1 MNWRGRCANRKF
13 VRSTK
18 AIKVKGEYKK
28 DEKGFRVRKK
38 GASRGKEE
46 NRKKATREERPGQVQ
61 YKTCELELLH
71 VLQLK
76 ALTFNVNDEV
86 VLLLLL
92 S

>member
-18 AIKVKGEYKK
+18 AIKVKGEYEK

-38 GASRGKEE
+38 GR
-46 NRKKATREERPGQVQ
+46 REEKKRIER
-61 YKTCELELLH
+61 K
-71 VLQLK
+71 LQEK
-76 ALTFNVNDEV
+76 KDQGKFNIKHA
-86 VLLLLL
+86 